1 MAIPLSVAKEL
12 LRRDM
17 KKSEQQHKNACDTG
31 EHRGVL
37 LAQFTYI
44 NWLEWEQE
52 ARGFTSVN
60 RAKQKY
66 KSACNY
72 LFRQGLILG
81 RSGCALH
88 KLGSGVS

>member
-1 MAIPLSVAKEL
+1 MWETEDNHKSKWQWNKTERIAVKYMAIPLSVAKEL

-44 NWLEWEQE
+44 N
-52 ARGFTSVN
+52 
-60 RAKQKY
+60 
-66 KSACNY
+66 
-72 LFRQGLILG
+72 
-81 RSGCALH
+81 
-88 KLGSGVS
+88 